1 MKFHNS
7 RIEAGRRTLNV
18 ATNADG
24 SGAMPPLLLLNG
36 IGFNTALLEGLA
48 QGFAGRRIVIPDMP
62 GCGGSPDPAL
72 PYAMACMASDMTA
85 MMDTLYPGEAFD
97 CLGFS
102 WGGAL
107 AQQIAVQAQ
116 NHLRRLV
123 LVSTTS
129 GVPLPLGDAEMVAR
143 LMDPREYTDPRRMSR
158 NLSAMLKEGGAGA
171 GLLTRLAAPTPSG
184 VTGQIMALAGW
195 SVLPL
200 LPFVR
205 APVLIMGTSDDIVVP
220 VAHNRFLRCALPSAE
235 MFELESGGHL
245 APLASP
251 ERVLPRLKR
260 FFGAVGGEDRGASG
274 AAHVARDGGTARGG
288 REAA

>member
-1 MKFHNS
+1 MKFNNS
-7 RIEAGRRTLNV
+7 RIKAGRRTLNV
-18 ATNADG
+18 ATNPDG
-24 SGAMPPLLLLNG
+24 SSAMPPLLLLNG

-48 QGFAGRRIVIPDMP
+48 SGFAGRRIVIPDMP
-62 GCGGSPDPAL
+62 GCGGSPDPAM
-72 PYAMACMASDMTA
+72 PYAMACIARDITA

-107 AQQIAVQAQ
+107 AQQVAVQAQ
-116 NHLRRLV
+116 NHVRRLV

-129 GVPLPLGDAEMVAR
+129 GMPLPLGDAEMIAR
-143 LMDPREYTDPRRMSR
+143 LMDPREYADPRRMSR

-171 GLLTRLAAPTPSG
+171 GLLTRLAAPTPAG
-184 VTGQIMALAGW
+184 VTGQLFALAGW

-205 APVLIMGTSDDIVVP
+205 VPVLIVGTDDDMVVP
-220 VAHNRFLRCALPSAE
+220 VAHNQFLRCALPSAE
-235 MFELESGGHL
+235 TFELKSGGHL
-245 APLASP
+245 APPASP

-260 FFGAVGGEDRGASG
+260 FFAAEGDERAAPRASDAGSAAGAGRQ
-274 AAHVARDGGTARGG
+274 AA
-288 REAA
+288 